1 MALFQYKAVTPE
13 GEVLEGVIDADNQAG
28 AVARLQAQGYIP
40 IRTEDASDKSAKSS
54 TSSSSRASVSLFA
67 KRVSEE
73 DIAVVTREIAT
84 LLRAGMP
91 LDRAM
96 EVLVQLAEHEG
107 VRDLLIKIR
116 NDVRGGEALS
126 TALDKHRAQFDRFY
140 VNMVRAGE
148 AGGALSNVLS
158 RLSEHLERA
167 KELRNTVSSA
177 MIYPVILAFVS
188 VASVIYLMTA
198 VVPKFKQMFSQAKDL
213 PWVSQVV
220 MAISD
225 VMSGNWQ
232 VMMIVGAAIVL
243 LMSRLLTSPR
253 YKPAMDK
260 MWLKL
265 PLVGPL
271 IQRVETARLARTLST
286 LLTNGVPLV
295 NAMGIARETVGNTYM
310 AEALGDVTRDLKEG
324 RGFGKPLLE
333 SKRFPAFAV
342 HMIMVGEETGSLDD
356 LLSQVAEV
364 YDREVANAVKKL
376 LAVLEPALII
386 FMALVIGVIVT
397 AILAAMFSA
406 YNFNSF

>member
-13 GEVLEGVIDADNQAG
+13 GEVLEGVIDAENQAG

-40 IRTEDASDKSAKSS
+40 IRTEDASEKAASKSPNGG
-54 TSSSSRASVSLFA
+54 SSRSGVSLFS
-67 KRVSEE
+67 KRVTEE
-73 DIAVVTREIAT
+73 NIAIVTREIAT

-96 EVLVQLAEHEG
+96 EVLVQLAEHDG
-107 VRDLLIKIR
+107 VRDLLITIR

-148 AGGALSNVLS
+148 AGGALSNVLN

-188 VASVIYLMTA
+188 VISVIYLMTA

-213 PWVSQVV
+213 PWVSQAV
-220 MAISD
+220 MAVSD
-225 VMSGNWQ
+225 MMSGNWQ
-232 VMMIVGAAIVL
+232 IMMIVGAAIVL
-243 LMSRLLTSPR
+243 FASRMFTSTR

-286 LLTNGVPLV
+286 LLSNGVPLV
-295 NAMGIARETVGNTYM
+295 NAMGIARETIGNTYM
-310 AEALGDVTRDLKEG
+310 AEALGDVTRELKEG

-356 LLSQVAEV
+356 LLTQVAEV

-397 AILAAMFSA
+397 AILSAMFSA
-406 YNFNSF
+406 YSFN